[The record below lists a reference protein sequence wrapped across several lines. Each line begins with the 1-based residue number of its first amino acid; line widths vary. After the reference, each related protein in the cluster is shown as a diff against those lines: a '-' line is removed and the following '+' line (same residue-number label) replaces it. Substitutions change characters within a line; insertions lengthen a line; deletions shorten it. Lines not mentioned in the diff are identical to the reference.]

1 MNYELNL
8 GDNLKKKFA
17 KLKKKDK
24 LHADILK
31 NKIKHILENPY
42 QFKPLRNEMAG
53 IRRVHIGK
61 SFVLT
66 YEILEG
72 LKIVRLLDYD
82 HHDKIFEK

>member
-1 MNYELNL
+1 MNYKLDISENL
-8 GDNLKKKFA
+8 DRVFA
-17 KLKKKDK
+17 KLSKKDK
-24 LHADILK
+24 KSLEIIN

-66 YEILEG
+66 YEILESE
-72 LKIVRLLDYD
+72 KTIRILDYD
-82 HHDKIFEK
+82 HHDKIFRK

>member
-1 MNYELNL
+1 MVY
-8 GDNLKKKFA
+8 
-17 KLKKKDK
+17 KLEISERLDRIFHKLSKKDK
-24 LHADILK
+24 NSLEIINKKIISILK
-31 NKIKHILENPY
+31 NPY

-72 LKIVRLLDYD
+72 EKIVRLLDYD
-82 HHDKIFEK
+82 HHDTIYK